1 MMRKEIQQGLLIA
14 YAIFATIV
22 AGAAIFSMHSQVQK
36 TQTSQATVSQVA
48 TSNTTRASSSSKETT
63 PIKSSSKS
71 SSDPYAASLEDKALK
86 FAQINTE
93 FYADQKQKHDQLQR
107 LSTSTV
113 AEKLVPN
120 QNKITNAAV
129 LEQSRYSVKWVK
141 LVPMLEPGTG
151 DSRTVTVH
159 LQFVASNDA
168 THRQQDYLLRL
179 DFIGGQIHSYQ
190 YYDVKESQS

>member
-1 MMRKEIQQGLLIA
+1 MKNEITKGLLIA
-14 YAIFATIV
+14 YAILATIV
-22 AGAAIFSMHSQVQK
+22 AGAAIFSMHSQVQR
-36 TQTSQATVSQVA
+36 TQTSQASISHVA
-48 TSNTTRASSSSKETT
+48 KSNTTRASSSSKDTT
-63 PIKSSSKS
+63 PIKSSAKS
-71 SSDPYAASLEDKALK
+71 SSDPYAANLEDKALK
-86 FAQINTE
+86 FTQINTE
-93 FYADQKQKHDQLQR
+93 FYADQKQKHDQLQH

-113 AEKLVPN
+113 ADKLVPN
-120 QNKITNAAV
+120 QSKITNAAV

-141 LVPMLEPGTG
+141 LVPMLEPGTS

>member
-1 MMRKEIQQGLLIA
+1 MKNENKKGLLIA
-14 YAIFATIV
+14 YAVLATIV

-36 TQTSQATVSQVA
+36 TQTSQATVSHVA
-48 TSNTTRASSSSKETT
+48 KSNTAHASSSNKETT

-86 FAQINTE
+86 FTQINTE

-113 AEKLVPN
+113 ADKLVPN

-129 LEQSRYSVKWVK
+129 LEQSRYSVKWLK
-141 LVPMLEPGTG
+141 LVPMLEPGTS

>member
-1 MMRKEIQQGLLIA
+1 MKNEIKKGLLIA
-14 YAIFATIV
+14 YAVLATIV

-36 TQTSQATVSQVA
+36 TQISQATVSHVA
-48 TSNTTRASSSSKETT
+48 KSNKTHASSSSKETT
-63 PIKSSSKS
+63 PIKSSSKL

-86 FAQINTE
+86 FTQINTE

-113 AEKLVPN
+113 ADKLVPN

-141 LVPMLEPGTG
+141 LVPMLEPGTS

>member
-1 MMRKEIQQGLLIA
+1 MKNEIKKGLLIA
-14 YAIFATIV
+14 YAVLATIV

-36 TQTSQATVSQVA
+36 TQTSQVTVSHVA
-48 TSNTTRASSSSKETT
+48 KSNTAHASSSSKETT

-86 FAQINTE
+86 FTQINTE

-113 AEKLVPN
+113 ADKLVPN

-141 LVPMLEPGTG
+141 LVPMLEPGTS